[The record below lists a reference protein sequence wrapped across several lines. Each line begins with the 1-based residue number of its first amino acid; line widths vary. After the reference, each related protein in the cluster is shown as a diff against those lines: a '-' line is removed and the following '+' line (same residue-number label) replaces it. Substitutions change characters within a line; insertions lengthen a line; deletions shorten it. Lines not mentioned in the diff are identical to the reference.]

1 MPGKSLQGKVA
12 IVTGGGVGIG
22 YGIAQRLAEE
32 GAKVVIAQRRGER
45 AEQAAA
51 ELAARG
57 ATCLGLATDVTER
70 GRVQELVAA
79 ALEWGGG
86 LDILVNNAGI
96 SGMAKFSSFMDLSD
110 ELWDSVMAVNL
121 KGAFLCSQEAA
132 RPMIEQRSGRII
144 HISSVMGLTGEE
156 FAAVYCASKA
166 GLIGLTRV
174 MALEL
179 APFGINVNCIAPGF
193 IRTDTVQP
201 IIDLMS
207 GADSPYRY
215 TRRTPLGA
223 GQPRDIGDAVVF
235 LASDQSSFLT
245 GSTLVADGGFL
256 AC

>member
-1 MPGKSLQGKVA
+1 
-12 IVTGGGVGIG
+12 
-22 YGIAQRLAEE
+22 
-32 GAKVVIAQRRGER
+32 
-45 AEQAAA
+45 
-51 ELAARG
+51 
-57 ATCLGLATDVTER
+57 
-70 GRVQELVAA
+70 
-79 ALEWGGG
+79 
-86 LDILVNNAGI
+86 
-96 SGMAKFSSFMDLSD
+96 MAKFSSFMELSD
-110 ELWDSVMAVNL
+110 ELWDSAVNL

-132 RPMIEQRSGRII
+132 RPMIEQRSGKII

-166 GLIGLTRV
+166 GLIGLTKV

-207 GADSPYRY
+207 SADSPYTY
-215 TRRTPLGA
+215 TLSTPLGA

-235 LASDQSSFLT
+235 LASEQSSFLT

-256 AC
+256 AY